1 MLLPEKGRFSTFN
14 MVGKE
19 SRALKHVITINLH
32 INYPLIIHSLGSAA
46 WLVQELLM
54 TNYMVSLYGNYMFKI
69 GLPANPCVCLLI
81 VIKKTGNTLFD
92 VCSSC
97 RASVLSGMVL
107 VFKNKFL
114 CQPHTTYHITSLLQ
128 TSKRKNIDCCHN
140 LKNND
145 YSYPLE

>member
-32 INYPLIIHSLGSAA
+32 INYPLIIHSLGFLALQATKGRAAA

-69 GLPANPCVCLLI
+69 IGV
-81 VIKKTGNTLFD
+81 
-92 VCSSC
+92 
-97 RASVLSGMVL
+97 R
-107 VFKNKFL
+107 
-114 CQPHTTYHITSLLQ
+114 
-128 TSKRKNIDCCHN
+128 
-140 LKNND
+140 
-145 YSYPLE
+145 